1 MAVKNKTKILFKILI
16 GAAWIDGTIQSEE
29 RRYLRSMAKAQG
41 LEQDPEIYP
50 LLNELLPVKPE
61 QCYLWINEYL
71 GDRPTSL
78 ACQDLLEAISGLIY
92 SDGSI
97 ETEEARLIDRLQRL
111 DPASQLD
118 QPSQGAIVQ
127 AIQRL
132 YKRWVELNMR

>member
-1 MAVKNKTKILFKILI
+1 MAVKNKTKILFKILM
-16 GAAWIDGTIQSEE
+16 GAAWIDGTIQAEE

-41 LEQDPEIYP
+41 LEDDPEIYP

-71 GDRPTSL
+71 GNSPT
-78 ACQDLLEAISGLIY
+78 AVAYQDLLEAISGLIY

-111 DPASQLD
+111 DPASQSD
-118 QPSQGAIVQ
+118 QTSHGAIVR

-132 YKRWVELNMR
+132 YKRWVNSLS